1 MKMLFDRDKNSF
13 WICPPLECR
22 DLITQR
28 FGIISQKNTILIYT
42 TVKALKHIRMSFLTY
57 VFH

>member
-1 MKMLFDRDKNSF
+1 MLFDWDKNSF

-28 FGIISQKNTILIYT
+28 FGIISQKNAILIYT
-42 TVKALKHIRMSFLTY
+42 IAKALKVIRMSFFTY